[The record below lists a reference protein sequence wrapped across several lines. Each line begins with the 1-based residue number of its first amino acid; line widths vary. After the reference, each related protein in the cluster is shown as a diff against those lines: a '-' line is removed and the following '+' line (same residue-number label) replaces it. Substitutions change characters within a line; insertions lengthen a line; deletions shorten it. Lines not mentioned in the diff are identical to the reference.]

1 MGLRHLAAALF
12 LFAAPLAAEEPSSW
26 EDLEDAG
33 LQENGDETGTRL
45 QLDDEALPAPAEIG
59 PSTMKVAS
67 AATSAALMAFTGTG
81 LGVAAAFTNGGLWSL
96 APRSTFRSMELP
108 LWLGF
113 WTLPALGAA
122 GGSAFGAL
130 PFLEPAGVGIVSGSA
145 VAGTGLGALLGLG
158 VGYGL
163 AVGLHGPAPGVWFP
177 NTSRP
182 EWSGT
187 LATGILLG
195 AGLGAAAGA
204 GTAAPLLLRAFG
216 ASSGQEV
223 AE

>member
-1 MGLRHLAAALF
+1 MGLRHLAAAVF
-12 LFAAPLAAEEPSSW
+12 VFAAPLAAQEPSSW
-26 EDLEDAG
+26 DDLEDAD
-33 LQENGDETGTRL
+33 LQAGDEETATRM
-45 QLDDEALPAPAEIG
+45 QLDDEVLPSPAEGG
-59 PSTMKVAS
+59 PTTIRVAS

-96 APRSTFRSMELP
+96 APRATFRSMELP

-223 AE
+223 SE